1 MNGQLLL
8 HLPIKSLKFA
18 SINSDPLPPPEYE
31 RVSRSRVLKVFVASP
46 SDVIEERNALAKLI
60 GDINDVLVYLA
71 PEKQLRLE
79 LVRRETHAYPDIG
92 RPRC

>member
-1 MNGQLLL
+1 M
-8 HLPIKSLKFA
+8 S
-18 SINSDPLPPPEYE
+18 E
-31 RVSRSRVLKVFVASP
+31 SRVLKVFVASP

-79 LVRRETHAYPDIG
+79 LVRCETHAYPDIG

>member
-1 MNGQLLL
+1 M
-8 HLPIKSLKFA
+8 S
-18 SINSDPLPPPEYE
+18 E
-31 RVSRSRVLKVFVASP
+31 SRVLKVFVASP

-60 GDINDVLVYLA
+60 GDISDVLVYLA

-79 LVRRETHAYPDIG
+79 LVRCETHAYPDIG

>member
-1 MNGQLLL
+1 M
-8 HLPIKSLKFA
+8 S
-18 SINSDPLPPPEYE
+18 E
-31 RVSRSRVLKVFVASP
+31 SRVLKVFVASP

-60 GDINDVLVYLA
+60 GDIDINDVLVYLA

-79 LVRRETHAYPDIG
+79 LVRCETHAYPDIG

>member
-1 MNGQLLL
+1 M
-8 HLPIKSLKFA
+8 S
-18 SINSDPLPPPEYE
+18 E
-31 RVSRSRVLKVFVASP
+31 SRVLNVFVASP

-79 LVRRETHAYPDIG
+79 LVRCETHAYPDIG